1 MTTGRWCGLS
11 KPVRVLVFSNCELD
25 HRLGSGRTRLA
36 WSNGLRARGHT
47 VEVVATDTLLPG
59 VDGERPGRRARIGWR
74 GLRWL
79 RSHDLS
85 RYDLIEFYGA
95 EFWPGTW
102 WLSRRPPAARPL
114 LVAHTDGLELLG
126 AERAA
131 QAGTFASPSGVLR
144 RSAAAGLHRAETL
157 AFSRPDG
164 FVTGC
169 ELDRHY
175 MLEHRLGHP
184 ARMAVVPLGLEPDF
198 LDRPPATDGR
208 EERVAFL
215 GSWIAR
221 KGTVPLVA
229 AMTPLLRARPGLR
242 LDLCG
247 VGEPSETVRAA
258 FPEPVRA
265 QVEVEPRLD
274 VPEVIARLSRAKVF
288 FLPTEHEGFG
298 LALVEAMA
306 CGCAA
311 VTTPTGFG
319 AELRD
324 GEEAVL
330 CPFGDAEAM
339 RAAVAHL
346 LDDEPIRTRIA
357 AAGWRR
363 VQGLRWETSVG
374 TLEATYLRW
383 LAEKR

>member
-1 MTTGRWCGLS
+1 M
-11 KPVRVLVFSNCELD
+11 RVLVFSNCELD
-25 HRLGSGRTRLA
+25 HCLGSGRTRLA
-36 WSNGLRARGHT
+36 WSDGLCVRGHT
-47 VEVVATDTLLPG
+47 VEIVDTDALLG
-59 VDGERPGRRARIGWR
+59 ADGARPGRRARIGWR

-79 RSHDLS
+79 TSHDLS

-102 WLSRRPPAARPL
+102 WLSRRPPEKRPL

-126 AERAA
+126 AERTAPLSGDRPVGLRGRVAA
-131 QAGTFASPSGVLR
+131 VMQ
-144 RSAAAGLHRAETL
+144 RAETL

-169 ELDRHY
+169 ELDRRY
-175 MLEHRLGHP
+175 LVDHRLGNP
-184 ARMAVVPLGLEPDF
+184 ARMEVIPLGLEPAF
-198 LDRPPATDGR
+198 LDRPLAADGR
-208 EERVAFL
+208 EERVTFL
-215 GSWIAR
+215 GSWISR
-221 KGTVPLVA
+221 KGIAPLVA
-229 AMTPLLRARPGLR
+229 AMLPLLRARPALR

-247 VGEPSETVRAA
+247 VGEPAETVLPV
-258 FPEPVRA
+258 FPAEVRG
-265 QVEVEPRLD
+265 QVEVEPRLS

-288 FLPTEHEGFG
+288 FLPTEYEGFG
-298 LALVEAMA
+298 LALAEAMA

-324 GEEAVL
+324 GEEALL
-330 CPFGDAEAM
+330 CQFGDVEAM
-339 RAAVAHL
+339 RGALARL
-346 LDDEPIRTRIA
+346 LDDDALRIRVA

-363 VQGLRWETSVG
+363 VQDLRWETSVG

-383 LAEKR
+383 LAEKP

>member
-1 MTTGRWCGLS
+1 M
-11 KPVRVLVFSNCELD
+11 RVLVFSNCELD
-25 HRLGSGRTRLA
+25 SLLGSGRTRLA
-36 WSNGLRARGHT
+36 WSGGLRARGHT
-47 VEVVATDTLLPG
+47 VEVIATDTLLPG
-59 VDGERPGRRARIGWR
+59 ADGERPGRRARIGWR

-102 WLSRRPPAARPL
+102 WLSRRPLAARPL

-131 QAGTFASPSGVLR
+131 QAGTFAPPSGFLR
-144 RSAAAGLHRAETL
+144 RRAAALLHHAETL

-169 ELDRHY
+169 ELDRRYLLDHD
-175 MLEHRLGHP
+175 LGNP
-184 ARMAVVPLGLEPDF
+184 GRMAVIPLGLEPDF
-198 LDRPPATDGR
+198 LDRPLAQGNGR

-215 GSWIAR
+215 GSWITR
-221 KGTVPLVA
+221 KGTAPLVA
-229 AMTPLLRARPGLR
+229 ATVPLLRARPGLR

-247 VGEPSETVRAA
+247 VGESPETVLGA
-258 FPEPVRA
+258 FPAEVRA
-265 QVEVEPRLD
+265 QIEVEPRLG

-339 RAAVAHL
+339 RVAVTRL
-346 LDDEPIRTRIA
+346 LDDEPARARIA